1 MNNSG
6 DITKKLLF
14 NMILIVCIVLSL
26 TVAFKFSKNLSK
38 ETVISSL
45 SYCEEMGDQFKLYYQ
60 DNNFYTKSFYTV
72 NDSPYLGKLVDSI
85 DIDYDYYLYYS
96 NEIYGTYKYNVIATL
111 YAYEPGNEND
121 PIWSEDY
128 TLVDEDLVSFDG
140 KDYRIQNTVNI
151 KYQDFLNRYK
161 DYARESKI
169 SSNAKLIVRFEVN
182 NEGTYNNLS
191 RDALSHKAYDYI
203 TIPLTESMFK
213 ISKTNNIAKDC
224 KEINNKVKSSS
235 DNIFSIIVIALC
247 GLLSLVLMII
257 LYVSFRN
264 EQTKTSL
271 YQRTLKK
278 IITTYDNILVSVQKL
293 PDTKGLNII
302 NVTSF
307 DDLVDAQSEVRL
319 PINYK
324 EEKAKK
330 TTKFILIRNDMAWVY
345 TLKEGDLEDEKK
357 A

>member
-14 NMILIVCIVLSL
+14 NMILLVCIVMCLA
-26 TVAFKFSKNLSK
+26 VAYRFGKNLSK

-60 DNNFYTKSFYTV
+60 ENNFYTKQFYTI

-96 NEIYGTYKYNVIATL
+96 SEIYGSYKYNIIATL

-128 TLVDEDLVSFDG
+128 TLVDEDMVSFNS
-140 KDYRIQNTVNI
+140 KDYRIQKTVNI

-161 DYARESKI
+161 DYARESKV

-182 NEGTYNNLS
+182 NEGTYTSLS
-191 RDALSHKAYDYI
+191 KDALSHKAYDYI
-203 TIPLTESMFK
+203 TIPLTDTMFK
-213 ISKTNNIAKDC
+213 ISKTNNIARDC
-224 KEINNKVKSSS
+224 KEISNKVKS
-235 DNIFSIIVIALC
+235 DNDRVFSIIVMALC
-247 GLLSLVLMII
+247 ILLSIVLMII
-257 LYVSFRN
+257 LYLSFKNDRAK
-264 EQTKTSL
+264 ESL
-271 YQRTLKK
+271 YVRTLKK

-319 PINYK
+319 PINFK
-324 EEKAKK
+324 EEKSKK